1 MSSQRRRRDRG
12 RRSQNQ
18 NRIRALHIQDEN
30 RWEHILRGKLEN
42 ICVSYPGV
50 TLKLLEETPSDLDVD
65 LRKQIKAEWLRRAEA
80 YRDIPAGFVETLCER
95 TFKALKSDQFQE
107 GGRRRTRKTI
117 TRRTREKKFFT
128 RRRKE

>member
-1 MSSQRRRRDRG
+1 M
-12 RRSQNQ
+12 
-18 NRIRALHIQDEN
+18 
-30 RWEHILRGKLEN
+30 RGKLEN

-65 LRKQIKAEWLRRAEA
+65 LRKQIKTEWLRRAEA
-80 YRDIPAGFVETLCER
+80 YHDIPAGFVETLCER

-107 GGRRRTRKTI
+107 GGCGERI
-117 TRRTREKKFFT
+117 KKKLYT